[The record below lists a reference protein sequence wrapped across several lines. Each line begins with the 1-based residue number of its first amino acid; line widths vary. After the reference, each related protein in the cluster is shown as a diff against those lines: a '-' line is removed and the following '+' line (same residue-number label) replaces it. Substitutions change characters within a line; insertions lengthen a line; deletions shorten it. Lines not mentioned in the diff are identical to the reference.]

1 MVCPRRN
8 STTGSCLISA
18 GTAPASTPWTT
29 LYPGSVALG
38 CVVPPASSCGTA
50 ARLDCSR
57 SHVHATVDAPH
68 LSGDVGGGVGG
79 QEVDHSRDFLGPAGA
94 ADRDLAG
101 DFGHHLLRKAGG

>member
-79 QEVDHSRDFLGPAGA
+79 QEVDNTGDFLGPAGPTHGN
-94 ADRDLAG
+94 LAG
-101 DFGHHLLRKAGG
+101 QLRRHLLRD